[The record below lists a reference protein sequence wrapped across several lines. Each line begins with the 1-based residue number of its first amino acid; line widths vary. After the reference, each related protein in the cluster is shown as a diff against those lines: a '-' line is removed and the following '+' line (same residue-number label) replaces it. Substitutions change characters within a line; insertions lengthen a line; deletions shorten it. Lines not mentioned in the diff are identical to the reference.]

1 MCQPGFGRKRRPTVK
16 DWPEDGGRGT
26 GMSSTVSWGV
36 RASGLA
42 WREAAKKRE
51 RSQWKIGQV

>member
-1 MCQPGFGRKRRPTVK
+1 MK
-16 DWPEDGGRGT
+16 DWPEDGGGGT

-36 RASGLA
+36 RARGLA
-42 WREAAKKRE
+42 WREAARKRE